1 MTSGDGVPARGRTG
15 GSHQEGKATHLLR
28 HPGAPVSG
36 PTCTARRREEIRQ
49 AISTV
54 DDPEYPGLSIV
65 DLGLLESIHLT
76 PTGVTVGLVPT
87 FSGCPALSVIAG
99 EVRDAVGRIDGIDD
113 VDDVNVVWLRAPP
126 WTTERLT
133 PRARQ
138 VLAGTFSVAVQIGSE
153 VPPCPRCGGATTP
166 QSPFGPSRCRAVRT
180 CGRCREP
187 VEVLRG

>member
-1 MTSGDGVPARGRTG
+1 MSSGDGVPARGRTG
-15 GSHQEGKATHLLR
+15 GNHQEGKAAHLR
-28 HPGAPVSG
+28 GRRGAPVSG
-36 PTCTARRREEIRQ
+36 PTGTARRREEIRR
-49 AISTV
+49 AVGTV

-99 EVRDAVGRIDGIDD
+99 EVRDAVGRIDD

-126 WTTERLT
+126 WTTGRLT
-133 PRARQ
+133 SRARQ
-138 VLAGTFSVAVQIGSE
+138 VLAGTFSVAVRIGSE

-166 QSPFGPSRCRAVRT
+166 QSTFGPSRCRAVRT